1 MPPEQHPRAP
11 LRKSAQTAPVK
22 TRIIPTCILT
32 GAVIAL
38 SFLAGCESGPTP
50 TPATAIDG
58 VLDVEMRN
66 YLYEPEALQFET
78 GETVEFRLLS
88 VDESHTFTV
97 RDLGINWVVPKEEEP
112 QAQTFTFDRAG
123 TFRLVCIIP
132 GHEGSGMVGTITV
145 VE

>member
-1 MPPEQHPRAP
+1 MP
-11 LRKSAQTAPVK
+11 TAPVK
-22 TRIIPTCILT
+22 TRIIPIFILT
-32 GAVIAL
+32 GAAFAL
-38 SFLAGCESGPTP
+38 SALAGCDPKPTP
-50 TPATAIDG
+50 TPAIATDG

-97 RDLGINWVVPKEEEP
+97 PDLEINWVVPKEDEP
-112 QAQTFTFDRAG
+112 QVQTFTFNRAG
-123 TFRLVCIIP
+123 TFRLVCILP
-132 GHEGSGMVGTITV
+132 GHEGGGMVGTIAV